1 MDSAC
6 PCKRLSNAPEGPDS
20 NHCRCWCIP
29 GCSTQPEALILQV
42 EVKSIVDVIRM
53 YQAYR
58 TAPGWTTF
66 DLLAQKI
73 DARNDL
79 VGSLLDKF
87 ELKEEI
93 YAYRL

>member
-1 MDSAC
+1 
-6 PCKRLSNAPEGPDS
+6 
-20 NHCRCWCIP
+20 
-29 GCSTQPEALILQV
+29 
-42 EVKSIVDVIRM
+42 M